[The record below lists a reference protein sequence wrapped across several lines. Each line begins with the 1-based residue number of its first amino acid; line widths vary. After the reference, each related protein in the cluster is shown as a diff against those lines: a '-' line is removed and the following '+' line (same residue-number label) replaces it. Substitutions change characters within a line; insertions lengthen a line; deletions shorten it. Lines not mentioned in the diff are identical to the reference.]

1 MRDGG
6 LDEVGIDAVG
16 NVVGRYRAATAD
28 APILLTGSHYDTV
41 RNAGKYDGRLGIF
54 VPMACVRELSRQGR
68 RLPFQIEVVAFAEE
82 EGQRYPATF
91 LGSGALTGDFQP
103 AWLDQVDADGI
114 SMREALRRAGLRAE
128 DIPRLRR
135 DPARYLGFIEVH
147 IEQGPVL
154 YELGLPL
161 AAVTSINGCVRYRV
175 RIQGMASHAGTT
187 PMGSRRDAATAAA
200 ELLLYVERR
209 AAADAGSVGTV
220 GMLEV
225 PNGSINVVP
234 GNAGSAW
241 TCARPAM
248 RSATRWP
255 ATCWPSWPPSA
266 RAVACAR
273 RRSKPC
279 APRPRPAIRDGNS
292 AGSAP
297 SPRRACRRIPWP
309 AAPATTP

>member
-1 MRDGG
+1 M
-6 LDEVGIDAVG
+6 
-16 NVVGRYRAATAD
+16 
-28 APILLTGSHYDTV
+28 TGSHYDTV

-234 GNAGSAW
+234 GECRFSLDLRA
-241 TCARPAM
+241 
-248 RSATRWP
+248 
-255 ATCWPSWPPSA
+255 PSDA
-266 RAVACAR
+266 QRDALAR
-273 RRSKPC
+273 R
-279 APRPRPAIRDGNS
+279 
-292 AGSAP
+292 AG
-297 SPRRACRRIPWP
+297 RAGRHLRAPWP
-309 AAPATTP
+309 APDDGANHARLGRAQPSAMATALGARHRRAGPAAALHGQRRRPRRHEAA

>member
-1 MRDGG
+1 M
-6 LDEVGIDAVG
+6 
-16 NVVGRYRAATAD
+16 
-28 APILLTGSHYDTV
+28 
-41 RNAGKYDGRLGIF
+41 
-54 VPMACVRELSRQGR
+54 
-68 RLPFQIEVVAFAEE
+68 VAFAEE

-248 RSATRWP
+248 RSATR
-255 ATCWPSWPPSA
+255 AGHVLAELAAICA
-266 RAVACAR
+266 RVACAR

-297 SPRRACRRIPWP
+297 SPRRACRRIAWP